1 MRDRV
6 DGGFGSGL
14 AALGR
19 RLAAWRRAHGGRGRR
34 LPEEIWDDA
43 VRLAREGDL
52 GAVARALRLR
62 PEALAR
68 RVRST
73 GGGPATRR
81 EARPSFVE
89 VRPLPVSG
97 PAGACQVELIA
108 ADGAR
113 VRVQLH
119 DPAAVD
125 LVALAGGLLRA
136 AR

>member
-1 MRDRV
+1 MSDRV
-6 DGGFGSGL
+6 NGGFGSGL
-14 AALGR
+14 AVLGR

-34 LPEEIWDDA
+34 LPEELWDDA

-52 GAVARALRLR
+52 DAVARALRLR
-62 PEALAR
+62 PEALVR

-73 GGGPATRR
+73 GGLPATGR

-89 VRPLPVSG
+89 VRPLPVSE
-97 PAGACQVELIA
+97 PAGACQIELVA

-113 VRVQLH
+113 VKVQLH
-119 DPAAVD
+119 DPAGVD
-125 LVALAGGLLRA
+125 LVALASGLLRA